1 MNRTGRTNQV
11 IYFARLNLQQANEAG
26 GLQDKQMFEE
36 TVLHHLYSAV
46 MSLTGELVQQYN
58 LEPFTDLDEL
68 LSRDALPSELYE
80 LSLIK
85 SQSTSWLYNLLKQH
99 QRMIFSGLV
108 ENNVN
113 SGLIT
118 TQSDYCALFANY
130 LNEIENLVQRMRVH
144 YQEN

>member
-11 IYFARLNLQQANEAG
+11 IYFARLNLQQANESD
-26 GLQDKQMFEE
+26 GLQNKQMFEE

>member
-36 TVLHHLYSAV
+36 TVLHHLYTAV

-85 SQSTSWLYNLLKQH
+85 SQPTSWLYNLLKQH

>member
-11 IYFARLNLQQANEAG
+11 IYFARLNLQLANEAD
-26 GLQDKQMFEE
+26 GLQNKQMFEE

-58 LEPFTDLDEL
+58 LESFTDLGEL
-68 LSRDALPSELYE
+68 LAREGLPSELYE
-80 LSLIK
+80 LSLLK
-85 SQSTSWLYNLLKQH
+85 SESTSWLYNVLKQY

-108 ENNVN
+108 DNNVN

>member
-26 GLQDKQMFEE
+26 GLQNKQMFEE
-36 TVLHHLYSAV
+36 TVLHHLYGAV

-58 LEPFTDLDEL
+58 LEPFTDLGEL
-68 LSRDALPSELYE
+68 LAREGLPSELYE
-80 LSLIK
+80 LSLIN
-85 SQSTSWLYNLLKQH
+85 SESTSWLYNLLKQH

-108 ENNVN
+108 DNNVN

-118 TQSDYCALFANY
+118 AQSDYCALFANY

>member
-36 TVLHHLYSAV
+36 TVLHHLYTAV
-46 MSLTGELVQQYN
+46 LSLTGELVQQYN

>member
-85 SQSTSWLYNLLKQH
+85 SQPTSWLYNLLKQH

>member
-36 TVLHHLYSAV
+36 TVLHHLYTAV